1 MPDKQRFALDIETI
15 STTEDPD
22 FNTPE
27 HWIPFAV
34 VVGHLNDSRS
44 EPEVEVIFREDSSI
58 RAEAR
63 MLNETI
69 DWIADRC
76 DSKNRELLT
85 YNGESY
91 DIPILKH
98 RAREIRSVE
107 PGLNIVER
115 LVLLLE
121 TATHTDLILK
131 MKDRNGYWTSLDDA
145 LDEFD
150 IDADSPEWMGR
161 KVTGA
166 DMPSMGLELMS
177 DRPNADLRR
186 AVTRYAASDV
196 GPFFELHDCLS
207 QSMKS

>member
-1 MPDKQRFALDIETI
+1 MDRVALDIETI
-15 STTEDPD
+15 QTVENPD
-22 FNTPE
+22 FDDPS
-27 HWIPFAV
+27 HWLPFAV
-34 VVGHLNDSRS
+34 VVGHLDDSMS

-76 DSKNRELLT
+76 SGSDRELLT
-85 YNGESY
+85 YNGEGY
-91 DIPILKH
+91 DLPILKH
-98 RAREIRSVE
+98 RAREIRRVE
-107 PGLNIVER
+107 PGFNVVER

-131 MKDRNGYWTSLDDA
+131 VKEMNGHWTSLDDA
-145 LDEFD
+145 LDQHD
-150 IDADSPEWMGR
+150 IDADGPEWLGR

-177 DRPNADLRR
+177 DRPNDDLRR

-196 GPFFELHDCLS
+196 GPLFELHDKLRRTPEP
-207 QSMKS
+207 